1 MREAMGSLMVIL
13 SVCGLVAHVAAGSSL
28 DVPIAA
34 AMGGAA
40 VTRTLV
46 GPRLAD
52 RIATRILGQGF
63 AALVIV
69 ALGVAGATIAG
80 VSV

>member
-1 MREAMGSLMVIL
+1 MPAGIHPLWLII
-13 SVCGLVAHVAAGSSL
+13 VALITLALGSL

-40 VTRTLV
+40 VTGALV

-52 RIATRILGQGF
+52 RISTPMLGQGF
-63 AALVIV
+63 AVLVVIV